1 MFTSLT
7 RLVNLMGNLRDL
19 IVNINYLKKKRGNRL
34 FVHIST
40 RMNMTQQ
47 KNIDIIHQNN
57 FFHKKII

>member
-1 MFTSLT
+1 
-7 RLVNLMGNLRDL
+7 MGNLRDL

-57 FFHKKII
+57 FFHKKVI